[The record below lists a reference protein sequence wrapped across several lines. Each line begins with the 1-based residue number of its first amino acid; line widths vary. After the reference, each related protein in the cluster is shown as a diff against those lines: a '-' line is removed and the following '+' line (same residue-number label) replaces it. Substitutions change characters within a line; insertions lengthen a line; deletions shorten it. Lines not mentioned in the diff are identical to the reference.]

1 MKKVLVIL
9 LIGVTLLAGCNRVAQ
24 TPTPMNPEAIAKTFI
39 EASDSGDIE
48 RCLSLL
54 SDDVVFSQDPP
65 GVKVQGKSQYE
76 AALRGAAKWHRHSVT
91 VSYKVDGDKITFIA
105 KVSGDDFR
113 ILGVDSINV
122 SYELQVRD
130 EKITSIVTTPDSADW
145 ARFTELSSGGIGV
158 SLTSTNKGARVDK
171 VAANSPA
178 DEAGV
183 KPLDIITA
191 VDGVSYSQMREGE
204 IQLRI
209 RGKIGSKVLL
219 AVTREGVTASIDIEV
234 TRADISVFH
243 F

>member
-1 MKKVLVIL
+1 MMKTVLTIL
-9 LIGVTLLAGCNRVAQ
+9 LVAAALLAGCSRVAE

-54 SDDVVFSQDPP
+54 SDDVIVSQDPP
-65 GVKVQGKSQYE
+65 GVKLAGKAQYE
-76 AALRGAAKWHRHSVT
+76 AALRENAKWNQKRSIT
-91 VSYKVDGDKITFIA
+91 SPYKVDGNKVTFTT
-105 KVSGDDFR
+105 KVSSDDFR
-113 ILGVDSINV
+113 ILGIDSINI

-145 ARFTELSSGGIGV
+145 AKLVQLSSGGIGV
-158 SLTSTNKGARVDK
+158 SLTLTDKGARVDK

-183 KPLDIITA
+183 KPGDIITA

-204 IQLRI
+204 MQFRI
-209 RGKIGSKVLL
+209 RGKLGSKVLL
-219 AVTREGVTASIDIEV
+219 AVTREGVTAPIDIEV
-234 TRADISVFH
+234 TRA
-243 F
+243 

>member
-1 MKKVLVIL
+1 MEKIIAIL
-9 LIGVTLLAGCNRVAQ
+9 LVAVTLLVGCSRVAE
-24 TPTPMNPEAIAKTFI
+24 TPTPMNPEALAKTYI

-91 VSYKVDGDKITFIA
+91 VSYKVDGDKITFTA

-113 ILGVDSINV
+113 IMGMDYINV
-122 SYELQVRD
+122 SSELQIRD
-130 EKITSIVTTPDSADW
+130 GKISSIIATPDSADW
-145 ARFTELSSGGIGV
+145 ANLVRLNSGGIGA
-158 SLTSTNKGARVDK
+158 SLTLTDKGARVDK
-171 VAANSPA
+171 VAAGSPA

-183 KPLDIITA
+183 KPGDIITA

-209 RGKIGSKVLL
+209 RGNLGSKVLL

-234 TRADISVFH
+234 TRA
-243 F
+243 